1 MGNKIQILRNAE
13 IVATRDA
20 AKNTLKTKLADLS
33 DGEIAIARYEVNGS
47 NQVKVLLGFNN
58 TVGSTGATKQFIF
71 DADAIP
77 ADVQTALDAITGDS
91 GAVAKIKGEVIGT
104 EGDASSASTIYGA
117 KKYADEKVISEIGKL
132 DVSDAIVSCS
142 FVASVS
148 ETDGKISVKKASVTS
163 SDKTVTV
170 TGNASTGA
178 LDLKANIDGT
188 TIVKDSSTG
197 KLSVASSALA
207 QYVGSN
213 AIAVSGVSS
222 DNNKTISLGINTN
235 DKVLSQSTSGL
246 LASLSLN
253 YSSDNK
259 QITLVGKNNAVIST
273 ISTNDFVK
281 DGMLNDA
288 KAFLATG
295 TSQEVQFKGG
305 KHTFEKL
312 TKGNHYIGFEFKT
325 SDGTTTTYTYDSLD
339 ATTIIDVYVAGDGL
353 ALSDHTF
360 SVKKSTESDSE
371 GFLSVSSNGVKVS
384 GVQTAINTAAA
395 KATTAIAAKTTGHV
409 TISSETA
416 TDGHTTYTFSETDIA
431 SASDLSAEV
440 TRAKGSEDTI
450 EASVGLSTAGAHVK
464 TSGHYTSAA
473 TTVVGE
479 IAALDAQV
487 YTNTTAITDEVTNR
501 QAAITNAIN
510 ALDVTAVGGTGK
522 VITTV
527 SETDGKISATAIDLK
542 AANVA
547 ATATD
552 ATDAKVA
559 VTGTTVEAQIGS
571 LATSIKTNSDAI
583 TAETTRAK
591 EAEEAIDT
599 YVGKTEVPTGKTVMG
614 VIIENEET
622 AANAINTLAKAA
634 GLIDSDD
641 KVSYTA
647 PTVSGEF
654 STTSSVM
661 DMLNHIDA
669 VWNTIDCG
677 TY

>member
-1 MGNKIQILRNAE
+1 MANKIQILRNAK
-13 IVATRDA
+13 IATTREA
-20 AKNTLKTKLADLS
+20 ATSALKEQLAKLS
-33 DGEIAIARYEVNGS
+33 DGEIAIARYEVGGS

-58 TVGSTGATKQFIF
+58 TVGSTGAVKQFIY

-91 GAVAKIKGEVIGT
+91 GTIAKLKEEVIGKN
-104 EGDASSASTIYGA
+104 GDASSASTIYGA
-117 KKYADEKVISEIGKL
+117 KKYADEKVSSEIGKL
-132 DVSDAIVSCS
+132 DVSDSITAGS

-148 ETDGKISVKKASVTS
+148 ETDGKIYVTKGAVAS

-170 TGNASTGA
+170 NGNTSTGA

-197 KLSVASSALA
+197 KLSVASSALT

-213 AIAVSGVSS
+213 AIAVSKAVA
-222 DNNKTISLGINTN
+222 DNNKTISLGINAD
-235 DKVLSQSTSGL
+235 DKVLSQNASGL

-253 YSSDNK
+253 YSSTDK
-259 QITLVGKNNAVIST
+259 KITLVGKNSAVISE

-295 TSQEVQFKGG
+295 TSQEVEFKGG
-305 KHTFEKL
+305 KHTFKNL
-312 TKGNHYIGFEFKT
+312 TKDNHYIGFEFKT
-325 SDGTTTTYTYDSLD
+325 SDGTTTGTSYTYDSLD
-339 ATTIIDVYVAGDGL
+339 ATSIIDVYVAGDGL

-360 SVKKSTESDSE
+360 SVKKSKESDSE

-384 GVQTAINTAAA
+384 GVQTAIDTAAA

-416 TDGHTTYTFSETDIA
+416 TDGHTTYTFSETNIA

-450 EASVGLSTAGAHVK
+450 EANVGLSTEGGHVK

-487 YTNTTAITDEVTNR
+487 YTNTTAITAEVTNR
-501 QAAITNAIN
+501 QTAITDAIN

-522 VITTV
+522 VITTI
-527 SETDGKISATAIDLK
+527 SETNGKISATAIDLK

-547 ATATD
+547 ATATA
-552 ATDAKVA
+552 ATDTKVV
-559 VTGTTVEAQIGS
+559 VTGTTVEAQIAS
-571 LATSIKTNSDAI
+571 LATSI
-583 TAETTRAK
+583 AK
-591 EAEEAIDT
+591 
-599 YVGKTEVPTGKTVMG
+599 
-614 VIIENEET
+614 
-622 AANAINTLAKAA
+622 
-634 GLIDSDD
+634 
-641 KVSYTA
+641 
-647 PTVSGEF
+647 
-654 STTSSVM
+654 
-661 DMLNHIDA
+661 
-669 VWNTIDCG
+669 IDCG